1 LLNGEPLFGAWS
13 SGCQPANRQLLM
25 NATHNPQAAA
35 DQARD
40 AYRNVTAQLGLL
52 GLNPAIPEGVRSLA
66 EKTVSQTRQVY
77 DRSSDALDA
86 AVATFEQTFDAAGQN
101 AAAFNRKIIDISRRN
116 LDSVFDLATSLAGAK
131 DLVDIVELQRAHW
144 QKQFAALKSQ
154 AEEVCALATMVAAA
168 AGEPLN
174 EQVKRGVDEL
184 RKANERV
191 APRWK

>member
-1 LLNGEPLFGAWS
+1 
-13 SGCQPANRQLLM
+13 M
-25 NATHNPQAAA
+25 NATQNPQGAA

-144 QKQFAALKSQ
+144 QKQFGALKSQ
-154 AEEVCALATMVAAA
+154 AEEVCALATKVAAA